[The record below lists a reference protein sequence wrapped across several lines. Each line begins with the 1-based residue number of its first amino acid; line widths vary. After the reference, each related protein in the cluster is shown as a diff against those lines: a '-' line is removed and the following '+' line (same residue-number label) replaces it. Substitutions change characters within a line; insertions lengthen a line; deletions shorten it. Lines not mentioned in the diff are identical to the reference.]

1 MEAIKVVGANLLLS
15 APDSW
20 ERVSVEASSDAQR
33 LACIYQT
40 WDGFRVQ
47 RHIRGKMEPQWKGKW
62 WVEDGRVS
70 IADTLDSAQA
80 LAASYPGMAA

>member
-1 MEAIKVVGANLLLS
+1 MEAIEVGGASLLLS

-33 LACIYQT
+33 LTCIHQA

-47 RHIRGKMEPQWKGKW
+47 RHIRGKMEPQWQGEW
-62 WVEDGRVS
+62 WVEDGGVS
-70 IADTLDSAQA
+70 ITDTLESAQA
-80 LAASYPGMAA
+80 LAASYLGVAA